1 MSAVINDFLR
11 RCLKRVAARVQPLT
25 VVQGN
30 EGGDMDSIVGCLYL
44 AMLFDKQPTFGYEN
58 PVPVLNFPLEDLS
71 LRNDVVKLF
80 EDVGIDASLLMSVQR
95 GKTADNF
102 VDIASLNAS
111 VVLYDHNRLR
121 ENQSSF
127 ASRVVGVVDHHF
139 DEHQYLDTA
148 AKLRIVRTAGSACTL
163 ITELYRGCG
172 EDVVC
177 PMLLAAPI
185 ILDTVNFEPAQKKV
199 TPEDVAAYEWLHEK
213 EGDSSIDATSLFEKL
228 SKWKDDVLTL
238 SIPEILRRD
247 YKQFNF
253 KARTQKG
260 IMVTGTSSVPC
271 ACKQLEDHFSAD
283 VVVAEAAKYVEE
295 HQLDVL
301 IFAFAGKVGG
311 KHSRE
316 IAFCARPD
324 TMSVFAPFVAEVPEG
339 VSFTMIT
346 KSQTADGAY
355 EYISYSLSDPSVSRK
370 KLVPALCKFLTEGK
384 RSFL

>member
-1 MSAVINDFLR
+1 MSGVINDFLR
-11 RCLKRVAARVQPLT
+11 RCLKRVAGKVQPLT

-30 EGGDMDSIVGCLYL
+30 EGGDMDSIVGCIYL
-44 AMLFDKQPTFGYEN
+44 AMLFDNQPKFGFEN
-58 PVPVLNFPLEDLS
+58 PVPALNFPREDFS
-71 LRNDVVKLF
+71 LRNDVMKLF
-80 EDVGIDASLLMSVQR
+80 EEVGIDASLLLSVQR
-95 GKTADNF
+95 GDAVDNF

-121 ENQSSF
+121 ENQSDF

-139 DEHQYLDTA
+139 DEQQYLDTA
-148 AKLRIVRTAGSACTL
+148 AKLRMLRSVGSACTL
-163 ITELYRGCG
+163 ITELYRECG
-172 EDVVC
+172 EEVIC
-177 PMLLAAPI
+177 PALLTAPI

-199 TPEDVAAYEWLHEK
+199 TPEDIAAYEWLHEK
-213 EGDSSIDATSLFEKL
+213 EGDAGTDSATFFAKL

-238 SIPEILRRD
+238 SVPEILRRD

-260 IMVTGTSSVPC
+260 VMTTGTSSVPC
-271 ACKQLEDHFSAD
+271 ACMELEAHFSAD
-283 VVVAEAAKYVEE
+283 VVVAEASKYMEQ

-301 IFAFAGKVGG
+301 IFAFSGKLGG

-324 TMSVFAPFVAEVPEG
+324 TMSVFAPFVAEAPEG

-346 KSQTADGAY
+346 KSQTADGSY
-355 EYISYSLSDPSVSRK
+355 EYVSYSLSDPSISRK
-370 KLVPALCKFLTEGK
+370 KLVPALCKFLAEGT
-384 RSFL
+384 RSVL